1 MISNWRLDLYRRA
14 HTEDA
19 FQTWLEGQPW
29 HDRTDEYGRLFEIMH
44 DLPSQRRMVVED
56 IVKGAQPSWGY
67 VYLANLLG
75 HGYFNVVFTTNFDD
89 LLTEACYRYTDS
101 TRPLVASHDSAIENL
116 RVTSARPKIIKLHG
130 DFLYEDIKNTPS
142 ETKTLENNT
151 KDKLR
156 QFASEYGLVVVGYSG
171 RDASVM
177 DALEEVLADGHAFPN
192 GIYWCTCDSSEP
204 RSRALER
211 ICKDSRVYMTEIE
224 SFDAVMADL
233 HSATEVDLPT
243 GLSAPFKFTRDRAS
257 ILLDADSSVSA
268 HPVVERDAALV
279 RNALTEIPSKI
290 TDVLPAEILAEV
302 AEANGNIEQALDWW
316 KQAYDTDRT
325 NGVAAHR
332 AMTILADLGRT
343 DELRQM
349 ADVAPLGDNATF
361 WHLMANNNEVVIKI
375 ADSELASNPYNWLPR
390 INKAIALKR
399 LSLEDAKEEELTQLD
414 QQLMDG
420 LVSRGYR
427 PFALRSGIAALREN
441 QRQMLDLLQEALRA
455 REITRED
462 AWRYP
467 VFEDYRS
474 DETFQS
480 LVAPAERRAGSQLRM
495 AEGAVRP
502 SATESD
508 AEAC

>member
-1 MISNWRLDLYRRA
+1 MISNWSRVLYRRA

-29 HDRTDEYGRLFEIMH
+29 HGGTDEYGRLFEIMH

-67 VYLANLLG
+67 VYLANLLE

-177 DALEEVLADGHAFPN
+177 DALEEACWPMGDAFPN

-243 GLSAPFKFTRDRAS
+243 GLSAPFKCTRDRAS

-279 RNALTEIPSKI
+279 RNALTEIPSRM
-290 TDVLPAEILAEV
+290 TDVLPPEILAEV
-302 AEANGNIEQALDWW
+302 AEAGGNQQLALHWW
-316 KQAYDTDRT
+316 KQTYDTDRT

-332 AMTILADLGRT
+332 AMTILADLG
-343 DELRQM
+343 
-349 ADVAPLGDNATF
+349 G
-361 WHLMANNNEVVIKI
+361 
-375 ADSELASNPYNWLPR
+375 SEPTSC
-390 INKAIALKR
+390 
-399 LSLEDAKEEELTQLD
+399 AK
-414 QQLMDG
+414 
-420 LVSRGYR
+420 
-427 PFALRSGIAALREN
+427 
-441 QRQMLDLLQEALRA
+441 
-455 REITRED
+455 
-462 AWRYP
+462 
-467 VFEDYRS
+467 
-474 DETFQS
+474 
-480 LVAPAERRAGSQLRM
+480 
-495 AEGAVRP
+495 
-502 SATESD
+502 
-508 AEAC
+508 